1 MWNTKTLSFDKQGH
15 FGCSLC
21 IGISIIITTLFLLFI
36 KPRINLANTVPKYL
50 SQPAVESQKHSGPE
64 IWSTMEI
71 NSRADALNLWPILE
85 ACDSR

>member
-1 MWNTKTLSFDKQGH
+1 MPWDQVRSPALSDLYSKKARLIMWNTKTLRFDKQGH

-64 IWSTMEI
+64 I
-71 NSRADALNLWPILE
+71 
-85 ACDSR
+85 